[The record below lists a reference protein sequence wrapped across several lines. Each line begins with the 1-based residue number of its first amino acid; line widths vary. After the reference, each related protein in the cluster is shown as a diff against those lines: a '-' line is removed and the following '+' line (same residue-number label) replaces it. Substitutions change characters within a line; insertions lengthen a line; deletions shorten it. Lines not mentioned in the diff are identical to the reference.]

1 MIRAVLFLL
10 AAVTA
15 VTTARAD
22 NGAYYAPDGVTY
34 DPAVP
39 APADILGHA
48 LGDQAVRHGSMQAF
62 LHTMAERSD
71 RITIDTIGTSHEGRP
86 INMLVITS
94 PANHARIDEIRERH
108 LALSDPGANAEVS
121 DDMPAVVWL
130 GYGVH
135 GAEAAGMETAI
146 PVVYHLAAGRGEKI
160 ESLLDETVILVVT
173 VMNPDGHAR
182 RIDQKLK
189 YKTRAPVVDPAF
201 VGHDLWAS
209 FRSNHYWFD
218 LNRQWLLL
226 AHPEPQAWVEQ
237 WHRWKP
243 NLTNDFHE
251 MGTTSVRPTTYYF
264 SPGEPKRKFAQI
276 PDQVRGLKSR
286 VADFH
291 TQTFDAEKRLYFT
304 EEAFDNFY
312 VGTGSSYPDVNGS
325 LGFLFEVGT
334 ARAGTVI
341 TGLGKRTYAD
351 NIRMHYSMSLS
362 TLDAAQNLRR
372 DLLAYQKSFPEQA
385 LSEAG
390 DDARRAFVFT
400 SPDRSRLAHFVDVL
414 TRHQIKVYS
423 LARDVTVDGVD
434 YNAGEAYIT
443 PMRQSQYRMLR
454 SIFDRNSEFGE
465 AVFYDVSGW
474 TLPLAYN
481 LDYAALG
488 RGYSDNQLGAPA
500 TAEFPEASPPPQAS
514 YGYMF
519 SWSDHYAPKA
529 LYRILDSGIIAR
541 VASVPV
547 EVRTTAGNV
556 AMDRG
561 SIFVPLAR
569 QTVSEQDIHTVVSD
583 IARDDG
589 ITVHAV
595 TSGRTVTTGADL
607 GSGGSFDT
615 LEKPRVLL
623 LFDDGIQSFDA
634 GEIWHLMD
642 FQMEIPAILK
652 QKTRLDEI
660 DWPRYTHLVLPGGK
674 DGAVGLDD
682 ETTAAVQHWVR
693 EYGGTIIGL
702 RQGADW
708 VEKTILGRSDE
719 EDTEE
724 DTDESTRERHDFA
737 EFSVREAEHVVGG
750 TIFASDLDITHPLGY
765 GFHRRML
772 PSHRDTSIVLDTP
785 DNPYA
790 VIARY
795 LDEGTVLSGYASQRR
810 VSEIA
815 GSPMMLA
822 ERVGSGTAIMIVDN
836 PAFRATYLGTN
847 KLFLN
852 SLFFSR
858 HFGAPRNAGGAH
870 YRP

>member
-1 MIRAVLFLL
+1 MLRAALLIL
-10 AAVTA
+10 AATA
-15 VTTARAD
+15 AISARAD
-22 NGAYYAPDGVTY
+22 STAYYAPDGVRY
-34 DPAVP
+34 DPATPTP
-39 APADILGHA
+39 AGILGHE
-48 LGDQAVRHGSMQAF
+48 LGEQAVRFGAMQVF

-71 RITIDTIGTSHEGRP
+71 RISIETIGTSHEGRP
-86 INMLVITS
+86 INLLVITS
-94 PANHARIDEIRERH
+94 PENHARIDEIRAQH
-108 LALSDPGANAEVS
+108 VALSDPDADADIS

-146 PVVYHLAAGRGEKI
+146 PVVYHLAAGRGEKMDA
-160 ESLLDETVILVVT
+160 LLRNTVILVVT
-173 VMNPDGHAR
+173 VMNPDGHSR

-189 YKTRAPVVDPAF
+189 YKTQAPVVDPAF

-226 AHPEPQAWVEQ
+226 AHPEPRAWLEQ
-237 WHRWKP
+237 WHKWKP

-276 PDQVRGLKSR
+276 PDEVRGLKSR
-286 VADFH
+286 VAEFH
-291 TQTFDAEKRLYFT
+291 TDKFDGEKRLYFT

-362 TLDAAQNLRR
+362 TLEAAQSMRR
-372 DLLAYQKSFPEQA
+372 DLLAYQKAFSEQS
-385 LSEAG
+385 LSAAG
-390 DDARRAFVFT
+390 NDDRSAFVFT

-414 TRHQIKVYS
+414 TRHQLEVYS
-423 LARDVTVDGVD
+423 LARDITVDGVD
-434 YNAGEAYIT
+434 YRAGDAYIT
-443 PMRQSQYRMLR
+443 PMSQPQYRMLR
-454 SIFDRNSEFGE
+454 SIFDRNDEFGE

-481 LDYAALG
+481 LDYAALQG
-488 RGYSDNQLGAPA
+488 RAYSSNQLGAPVQP
-500 TAEFPEASPPPQAS
+500 EFPSASPPPRAS

-519 SWSDHYAPKA
+519 SWTDHYAPKA
-529 LYRILDSGIIAR
+529 LYSLLDRGIIAR
-541 VASVPV
+541 VARVPV
-547 EVRTTAGNV
+547 EVRTTSGTV
-556 AMDRG
+556 AMERG

-569 QTVSEQDIHTVVSD
+569 QTVSEDDIHRAVSD
-583 IARDDG
+583 IASDDG

-615 LEKPRVLL
+615 LEKPRVLV

-674 DGAVGLDD
+674 DGAVGLSDAD
-682 ETTAAVQHWVR
+682 TAAVRQWVR

-708 VEKTILGRSDE
+708 VEKAILDRGHDE
-719 EDTEE
+719 D
-724 DTDESTRERHDFA
+724 DDEADPERHDYA

-765 GFHRRML
+765 GYHKRML
-772 PSHRDTSIVLDTP
+772 PSHRDTSIVLETP

-790 VIARY
+790 VVAKYRE
-795 LDEGTVLSGYASQRR
+795 EGTVLSGYASERR
-810 VSEIA
+810 VREIA

-858 HFGAPRNAGGAH
+858 HFSNPRNAGGAH